1 MRLCLAL
8 LLLVSVPSF
17 DSGPALS
24 QDKQD
29 GATVSGKISA
39 AEGTAQKRLR
49 TKLYSGD
56 LVAGRKD
63 PDPTVGVVW
72 LEGVPAVKTEARTA
86 MIRQDGLEFRPRAVA
101 VTLGSKVDFPNDDD
115 LFHNVFSYTK
125 GYRIELGSYPKGES
139 KSVSFDKKGLI
150 DVRCEVHK
158 HMRAYVHVFDHPYFA
173 VAAADGSYSIPKVPP
188 GKYTLVAWKE
198 FFDPVRREIEVKADG
213 AKIDVTLSALLDRP
227 ADRTVGAACC
237 DAR

>member
-8 LLLVSVPSF
+8 LLLASAP
-17 DSGPALS
+17 
-24 QDKQD
+24 QD
-29 GATVSGKISA
+29 GAAVSGKVA
-39 AEGTAQKRLR
+39 APEGTAQKRLR
-49 TKLYSGD
+49 AKIYAGE

-63 PDPTVGVVW
+63 PDPTVAVVW
-72 LEGVPAVKTEARTA
+72 LEGVAPSKTEPRSAA
-86 MIRQDGLEFRPRAVA
+86 IRQDGLEFRPRAVA
-101 VTLGSKVDFPNDDD
+101 VTVGSKVDFPNDDD
-115 LFHNVFSYTK
+115 LFHNVFSYAK

-139 KSVSFDKKGLI
+139 KSVVFDKKGLV

-188 GKYTLVAWKE
+188 GKYALVAWKE
-198 FFDPVRREIEVKADG
+198 FFDPVRQDIEVKADG
-213 AKIDVTLSALLDRP
+213 AKVDVTLSVLLDRP
-227 ADRTVGAACC
+227 GDRTVGPACC